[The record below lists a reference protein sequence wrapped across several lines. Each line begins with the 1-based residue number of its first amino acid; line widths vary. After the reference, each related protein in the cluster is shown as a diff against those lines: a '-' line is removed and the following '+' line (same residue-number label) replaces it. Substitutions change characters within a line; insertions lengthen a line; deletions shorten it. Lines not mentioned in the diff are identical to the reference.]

1 MDRTK
6 ALEVSNLIHDIENTD
21 NFIDTLLTVE
31 YDDSWDNATTVL
43 RDILSNA
50 ISQARD
56 YKKTLE
62 ETLEKL

>member
-21 NFIDTLLTVE
+21 DFIDTLLTVE

-43 RDILSNA
+43 RDILNNA

>member
-62 ETLEKL
+62 EALEKL